1 MRSKL
6 SNFVNDPRFE
16 RFIIGLIV
24 LNAITLG
31 LETSN
36 WAMARMG
43 GLLGIIDTIILSIF
57 VAEIALRM
65 AADFKGFWRDP
76 WRLFDFAIVA
86 VALLPASGSFSV
98 LRAFRI
104 LRVLRLI
111 SGVKAMR
118 RVVAGLLEALPG
130 MGSIVLLLALIFYVF
145 AVISTKLFGEVFPDW
160 FGTLPASAYTL
171 FQIMTLESWSM
182 GIVRPVMVE
191 FPYAWMLF
199 VPFIVATAFTVLN
212 LFIGVIVDAM
222 QSEHEAEARG
232 EREEMMRENEMILA
246 ELKAL
251 RADIAALRN
260 GKD

>member
-43 GLLGIIDTIILSIF
+43 GLLGMIDTIILSIF

-65 AADFKGFWRDP
+65 AADVKGFWRDP

-160 FGTLPASAYTL
+160 FGTQCL
-171 FQIMTLESWSM
+171 
-182 GIVRPVMVE
+182 
-191 FPYAWMLF
+191 
-199 VPFIVATAFTVLN
+199 
-212 LFIGVIVDAM
+212 
-222 QSEHEAEARG
+222 
-232 EREEMMRENEMILA
+232 
-246 ELKAL
+246 
-251 RADIAALRN
+251 
-260 GKD
+260 